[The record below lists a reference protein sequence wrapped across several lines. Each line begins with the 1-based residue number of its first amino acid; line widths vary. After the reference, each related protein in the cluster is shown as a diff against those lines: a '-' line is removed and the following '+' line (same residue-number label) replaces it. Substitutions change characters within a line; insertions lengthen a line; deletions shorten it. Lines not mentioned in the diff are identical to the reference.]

1 MAHFPS
7 FSHPPRLSTVTLG
20 ELHKLS
26 RMLHAVAVAAGSL
39 PDNPANPTEVMVFED
54 IAEHPNTTIMD
65 ISRRTHLAQ
74 SRVSH
79 LVYAMIDHGSV
90 TCTPDP
96 HDKRRKLLTVP
107 QQLLSTFNSTD
118 TDDAISTALHTIYP
132 ALSNTAINDVLKHLH
147 ALSRYLSNEALN
159 TNTPGS

>member
-54 IAEHPNTTIMD
+54 IAEPQHD
-65 ISRRTHLAQ
+65 HHGHLAPDAF
-74 SRVSH
+74 STKPRVT
-79 LVYAMIDHGSV
+79 LGLR
-90 TCTPDP
+90 
-96 HDKRRKLLTVP
+96 HD
-107 QQLLSTFNSTD
+107 
-118 TDDAISTALHTIYP
+118 
-132 ALSNTAINDVLKHLH
+132 
-147 ALSRYLSNEALN
+147 
-159 TNTPGS
+159 